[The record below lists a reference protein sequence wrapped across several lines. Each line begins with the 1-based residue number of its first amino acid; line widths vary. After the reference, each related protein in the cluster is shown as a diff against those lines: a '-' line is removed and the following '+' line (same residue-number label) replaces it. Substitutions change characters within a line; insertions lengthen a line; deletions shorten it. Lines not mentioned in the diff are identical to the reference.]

1 MTLFFYH
8 KITVKP
14 LLISRA
20 DVGGEEMIQEY
31 KPLYT
36 IKEVAEILGTDVARV
51 YEFTNNGHLPYILL
65 GGGKQSRR
73 VKGADLE
80 KFINDYPTEQ
90 VTN

>member
-1 MTLFFYH
+1 
-8 KITVKP
+8 
-14 LLISRA
+14 
-20 DVGGEEMIQEY
+20 MIQEY